1 MHTRKLIAGETFLL
15 EEEKGFCLVVEGT
28 VQIFTKS
35 PKNDDD
41 SDDESGNDDGQSRE
55 GQHRYRLLTE
65 IKNGSPMSSLFS
77 ILSLFSEDIT
87 TKGNAELTG
96 LAVTGSFQSNSL
108 DGSRIGDGSAPRGLA
123 PRRFTSEQMKAR
135 SQPQSRLASPD
146 IPAGHIS
153 HIPPLSL
160 DEQVDTTFSSPK
172 TPDKQFEPK
181 MKQKAVSAH
190 PHIVA
195 RAAEDSTVAIIPA
208 AAFKRLTKMYPRST
222 AHIVQV
228 ILNRFYRVTL
238 ATAHGYLGLTHQ
250 ILQTERQMN
259 KLVISEIPNILLDHH
274 LESLKAKFSQEKD
287 RLGDEDISKGIALH
301 NPRFSRHRSSS
312 NSIKKELAAGARI
325 TAAKA
330 KMNGNGTRSSSPE
343 DDRSGIS
350 AGDLFKGKG
359 KDAQSLQ
366 TPWPKEST
374 LIEDD
379 YSHPRPMRL
388 QRQES
393 LEDGF
398 FFREAILQCM
408 CSAMGLSNLNPL
420 PRLESREHSPRL
432 ISYDSKRKKAVF
444 NTVFGLMDPYEG
456 PGEGD
461 SESSFSILQSSFNS
475 GQAPNIYDEII
486 DDVEIVY
493 FQKDSVL
500 VDQQERVPG
509 LYYVIDGFL
518 EIGITMESDLEESS
532 FLKTSTHPDLTTSME
547 EGQNEQTGQGAK
559 EPRVRQSLFL
569 VKPGSLAGYLPA
581 VSGFRSFVD
590 IKAKSDVIV
599 GFLPRAALEK
609 LVEKYPI
616 ILLTLAKRLTSLL
629 DHLILHIDFALDYM
643 QVNAGQIIYEQNQS
657 SDAIYIILNGR
668 LRAIQMKPDKSISVL
683 GEYGQGDSVGE
694 LEVLT
699 EAGRPGSL
707 HAIRD
712 SELARLPMTLFNSLA
727 QEHPAI
733 ALKMSKVLA
742 KRMRTLMYTP
752 SIDTAKERAAIGGV
766 KNSSSTVN
774 LRTVGIIPVREGV
787 PLTEFATRLASALSQ
802 VGASVTTIN
811 QTQILKHLGKHAFS
825 KMGKL
830 KLSQYLADLEEK
842 FGIILYVA
850 DTSVQSPWTS
860 TCILQSDCILVVGVA
875 HDFPGIGEY
884 ERALLTAKTTARKE
898 LVLLHPERY
907 CPAGLTRKWLS
918 KRVWINGG
926 HHHVQIVGVSAQSQ
940 QGQVNTRRLGAA
952 IKQRVR
958 VIQSELQKYTGRKTH
973 QKPLY
978 SPVAPFKS
986 DFHRLARRLCG
997 KSIGL
1002 VLGGGGARGCA
1013 HVGIIRAMEEA
1024 GIPIDIVGGTSI
1036 GAFVGALYAWDASIV
1051 PMYGRIKRFAGRMGS
1066 MWRFALD
1073 LTYPAYVF
1081 GLKS

>member
-1 MHTRKLIAGETFLL
+1 MHTRRLIAGETFLL

-35 PKNDDD
+35 RRNDDD
-41 SDDESGNDDGQSRE
+41 SDEESGIDDTHSRE
-55 GQHRYRLLTE
+55 SQHRYRLLTE
-65 IKNGSPMSSLFS
+65 IKNGSPLSSLFS
-77 ILSLFSEDIT
+77 ILSLFSEDVAAKENVQFADI
-87 TKGNAELTG
+87 GGTG
-96 LAVTGSFQSNSL
+96 PLQSNPL
-108 DGSRIGDGSAPRGLA
+108 EASRMGDDSTSRQRVQ
-123 PRRFTSEQMKAR
+123 RRYTSEQMKAR
-135 SQPQSRLASPD
+135 SQPSSRMASPD
-146 IPAGHIS
+146 IPAGHLS
-153 HIPPLSL
+153 HIPHLSL
-160 DEQVDTTFSSPK
+160 DRQMSTPLSSPQS
-172 TPDKQFEPK
+172 PDKQVESK
-181 MKQKAVSAH
+181 TAQNTVSPH

-195 RAAEDSTVAIIPA
+195 RAAEDSTIAIIPA

-222 AHIVQV
+222 AHVVQV

-238 ATAHGYLGLTHQ
+238 ATAHRYLGLTQQ
-250 ILQTERQMN
+250 ILQTEKQMN
-259 KLVISEIPNILLDHH
+259 KLVTSEIPNILLDHH
-274 LESLKAKFSQEKD
+274 LESLKTKFSEEKA

-301 NPRFSRHRSSS
+301 NPRLSRHRSSS
-312 NSIKKELAAGARI
+312 HTIKKQLAASAQI
-325 TAAKA
+325 TAARVKFN
-330 KMNGNGTRSSSPE
+330 MNEIRSSSPE
-343 DDRSGIS
+343 DERSGIS
-350 AGDLFKGKG
+350 AGDLFKSKG
-359 KDAQSLQ
+359 NGAQSLQ
-366 TPWPKEST
+366 TPWARLVSPME
-374 LIEDD
+374 ED
-379 YSHPRPMRL
+379 YFRPRPMRL

-393 LEDGF
+393 LDDGVL
-398 FFREAILQCM
+398 FREAILQCM
-408 CSAMGLSNLNPL
+408 CSAMGLSNISQL
-420 PRLESREHSPRL
+420 PKLESVEQSPRL
-432 ISYDSKRKKAVF
+432 VSYDSKRNKAVF
-444 NTVFGLMDPYEG
+444 NTVFGFMDPYEG
-456 PGEGD
+456 PGEGE
-461 SESSFSILQSSFNS
+461 SESSFSVAHSGLNL
-475 GQAPNIYDEII
+475 GQAPNIFDEIV
-486 DDVEIVY
+486 DDIEIVY

-518 EIGITMESDLEESS
+518 EIGITMESNSEESN
-532 FLKTSTHPDLTTSME
+532 FLNTSIQSDPVKSTTE
-547 EGQNEQTGQGAK
+547 AQNEQAGQTSGEK
-559 EPRVRQSLFL
+559 QVRQSLFL

-599 GFLPRAALEK
+599 GFLPRAALER

-616 ILLTLAKRLTSLL
+616 VLLTLAKRLTSLL
-629 DHLILHIDFALDYM
+629 DTLILHIDFALDYM
-643 QVNAGQIIYEQNQS
+643 QVDAGQIIYEQNQS

-668 LRAIQMKPDKSISVL
+668 LRAIQQKPNKSISVL

-699 EAGRPGSL
+699 ETPRPGSL
-707 HAIRD
+707 HTIRD

-733 ALKMSKVLA
+733 SLKMSKVLA

-752 SIDTAKERAAIGGV
+752 TIESAKERAAIGGV

-787 PLTEFATRLASALSQ
+787 PLSEFASRLASALSQ
-802 VGASVTTIN
+802 VGTSVTTIN

-860 TCILQSDCILVVGVA
+860 TCILQSDCILVVGIA
-875 HDFPGIGEY
+875 DDFPGIGEY
-884 ERALLTAKTTARKE
+884 ERVLLTAKTTARKE

-918 KRVWINGG
+918 KRTWINGG
-926 HHHVQIVGVSAQSQ
+926 HHHVQIDGVSARMR
-940 QGQVNTRRLGAA
+940 QGQSNNRRLGAA
-952 IKQRVR
+952 IRQRVR
-958 VIQSELQKYTGRKTH
+958 VIRTEIQKYTGRKTH
-973 QKPLY
+973 QPQLY

-1013 HVGIIRAMEEA
+1013 HVGIIKAMEEA

-1073 LTYPAYVF
+1073 LTYPA
-1081 GLKS
+1081 